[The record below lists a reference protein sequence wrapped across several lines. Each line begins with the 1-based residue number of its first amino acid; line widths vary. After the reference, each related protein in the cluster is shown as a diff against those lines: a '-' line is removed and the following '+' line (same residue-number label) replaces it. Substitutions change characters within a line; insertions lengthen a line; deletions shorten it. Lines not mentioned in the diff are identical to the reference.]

1 MSSNFGKDN
10 DINDEILLEDGPLV
24 DFHGATLQIQQDL
37 FQSRSPSSLG
47 DDSESAAKLA
57 ISPDNISDSS
67 NPQPGKPIRQ
77 AEEPG
82 KSTVCSGSDTVSP
95 ITSIPKKISE
105 TLRRSKT
112 SSAEAS
118 NNGIIC
124 QNPVIAQEDAK
135 DFFSYRDGLVENAVR
150 ESISEIVSTD
160 SDGAILGN
168 WLLTE
173 ISLWDNEKERLIL
186 LTENSLITVKYDFIA
201 LKQLEHR
208 KIPLET
214 VDTLVIGDLIY
225 PSGSLVPSRNMK
237 GLRAMWNRGE
247 PLAFSKKWNPFN
259 NEIPWTTFSSHP
271 LFWHKDG
278 GSKPMYDVEDF
289 SRTLVLAVESIQKKE
304 NNFAVARCRVEH
316 KPIILQNYIGLSSLI
331 HNRNA
336 LGFFKVRGKFSF

>member
-82 KSTVCSGSDTVSP
+82 KSTVCSGSDAVSP

-105 TLRRSKT
+105 TLRRSRT

-150 ESISEIVSTD
+150 ESISDIVSTD

-225 PSGSLVPSRNMK
+225 PSGSLVPRLNGLATGVVSVVKGCLLKPLQERWTRVPPGNSDFCASPFDFTCFEPRSRNMR

-271 LFWHKDG
+271 LFWHKD
-278 GSKPMYDVEDF
+278 KMV
-289 SRTLVLAVESIQKKE
+289 KKD
-304 NNFAVARCRVEH
+304 
-316 KPIILQNYIGLSSLI
+316 S
-331 HNRNA
+331 A
-336 LGFFKVRGKFSF
+336 LY